1 MAYRYDFLRVYGG
14 WGINSK
20 MEKKVSRAFFDLRGF
35 GSAAT
40 IYKNIYAL
48 NVVQNLK
55 KIQLYMNILCENI
68 QVSDLLPGY

>member
-40 IYKNIYAL
+40 IFHYQMIVKMVKSCYPELGDTEKRLIILRIY
-48 NVVQNLK
+48 
-55 KIQLYMNILCENI
+55 
-68 QVSDLLPGY
+68 